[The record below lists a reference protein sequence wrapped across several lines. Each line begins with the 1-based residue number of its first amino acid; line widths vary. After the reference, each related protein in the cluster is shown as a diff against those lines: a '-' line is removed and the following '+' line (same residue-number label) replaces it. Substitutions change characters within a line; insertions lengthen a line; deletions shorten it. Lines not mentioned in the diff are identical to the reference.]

1 MTTDTSESSEEQSGS
16 TPGFSERFP
25 PELRKRL
32 DLSGARLESESD
44 ADQFIKWFL
53 QIHPTAPNDL
63 QRHILDFLESMNFYE
78 WETAWIRDF
87 YHLDRKDQLEFLQQI
102 KVYL

>member
-1 MTTDTSESSEEQSGS
+1 MY
-16 TPGFSERFP
+16 

-32 DLSGARLESESD
+32 DVSGARLESESD
-44 ADQFIKWFL
+44 ADQFIKWFM
-53 QIHPTAPNDL
+53 QIHSEDL
-63 QRHILDFLESMNFYE
+63 RHHILGFLESMKFHE

-102 KVYL
+102 KAYHRP

>member
-16 TPGFSERFP
+16 TPGFSER
-25 PELRKRL
+25 
-32 DLSGARLESESD
+32 SGARLESESD